1 MKVFYKF
8 TSLCIIGSQILRLR
22 HVEGVYM
29 GSRSWVGEDEK
40 GGTSEW
46 NGYFWKMLPCLAWM
60 EVFEYQFC
68 AEVGKA
74 EGIDLKFRHKAYGIL
89 GNSTKA
95 PDPAG
100 FRGRGSEIWSL
111 AHFCHHSG
119 EWQLSGGTRSARKED
134 DLSNFL
140 CLLIK
145 HTHMWKI

>member
-40 GGTSEW
+40 GDTSEW

-68 AEVGKA
+68 AEVVKA
-74 EGIDLKFRHKAYGIL
+74 EGISQVQAQSLWHTWKFNQGLWPCRFQGTGVKNMVPCPFL
-89 GNSTKA
+89 S
-95 PDPAG
+95 P
-100 FRGRGSEIWSL
+100 FRRVTAFWGHQSV
-111 AHFCHHSG
+111 
-119 EWQLSGGTRSARKED
+119 RKED
-134 DLSNFL
+134 GLSNFL